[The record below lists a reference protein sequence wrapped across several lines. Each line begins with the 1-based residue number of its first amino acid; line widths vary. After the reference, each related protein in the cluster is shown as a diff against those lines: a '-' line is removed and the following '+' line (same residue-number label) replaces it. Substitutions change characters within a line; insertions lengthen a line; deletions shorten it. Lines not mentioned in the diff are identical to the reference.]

1 MFLFMYLYLHLG
13 IFRGRGDTK
22 TPLLC
27 TAFGSII
34 NILLDPIFIFT
45 LNMGCAGA
53 GVATAISQWCTA
65 IPLLYFLNRSTQ
77 FISYY
82 TQPKELISNGTDNTS
97 ATAVALKVAAERA
110 LALQTALQMYIR
122 AGGLIFIRTI
132 AKVSAYAVTSA
143 YAASLGTV
151 SMAAYSLT
159 FNLGFATSQ
168 LCEAFSVAA
177 QALLARELPFNTKRK
192 VHTVQHIIQRSLF
205 LGLAVSGSLSI
216 ITKINLKNVL
226 GTMAKS
232 IAVQEAAAHIM
243 PIVLITQLFKGL
255 SYASGGILL
264 GGRDW
269 KWSTASMIISSIVCL
284 SLVKILPLSLW
295 NVWVSLAAFMAVQVV
310 CALTRIFSRTGP
322 WRHIQVIPSP
332 SSSSI

>member
-1 MFLFMYLYLHLG
+1 MLLLYIG

-27 TAFGSII
+27 TAFGSVI
-34 NILLDPIFIFT
+34 NILLDPLFIFT

-53 GVATAISQWCTA
+53 GAATAISQWCTA
-65 IPLLYFLNRSTQ
+65 VPLLYFLNRSTQ
-77 FISYY
+77 FVSYY
-82 TQPKELISNGTDNTS
+82 TQPAALTSSTNSTS
-97 ATAVALKVAAERA
+97 ATTIAALKLTAERA
-110 LALQTALQMYIR
+110 AALKAAIQMYLR
-122 AGGLIFIRTI
+122 AGGLILIRTI
-132 AKVSAYAVTSA
+132 AKVSAYAVSSA

-177 QALLARELPFNTKRK
+177 QALLARDLPFNTKRK
-192 VHTVQHIIQRSLF
+192 VKTAQHIIRRSLF

-216 ITKINLKNVL
+216 ITKINLHNVL
-226 GTMAKS
+226 SAMAKS
-232 IAVQEAAAHIM
+232 VPVQQAAAQIM
-243 PIVLITQLFKGL
+243 PIVLLTQLFKGL

-269 KWSTASMIISSIVCL
+269 QWSTASMIISSMVCITTMK
-284 SLVKILPLSLW
+284 VLPVSLW

-310 CALTRIFSRTGP
+310 CALTRILSRTGP
-322 WRHIQVIPSP
+322 WKHIQVV
-332 SSSSI
+332 SS